1 MAKNMPSNA
10 EDMGL
15 TPGQGTKILHATW
28 VAQPKQQQQEIW
40 DTDGDEGLGGTG
52 LCVGKI
58 NWEQ

>member
-1 MAKNMPSNA
+1 MFPLQGGV
-10 EDMGL
+10 GL